1 MALDLV
7 NTVWHEHGA
16 RADQF
21 DDLDGVRAWLS
32 DHGMDA
38 DGMDTAAM
46 GADGM
51 RADRTDAEGIDGAAG
66 AGLEA
71 VRDRLVRAR
80 EAVRDTLEGRGSAG
94 LNDVLGHGAVRPMM
108 RDGEPYELVV
118 VDEPAW
124 RPAWTAA
131 AAFVRMMAE
140 RPSRVRRCAHP
151 DCVLWFLDVSKNG
164 SRRWCSME
172 GCGNRAKAG
181 RFSRRHKTT
190 G

>member
-1 MALDLV
+1 VALDLV
-7 NTVWHEHGA
+7 NTVWREHGV
-16 RADQF
+16 RLDQF

-32 DHGMDA
+32 DNGMDA
-38 DGMDTAAM
+38 DGT
-46 GADGM
+46 
-51 RADRTDAEGIDGAAG
+51 GIDGTSADGDAG
-66 AGLEA
+66 VGLEA

-108 RDGEPYELVV
+108 RDGEPYELMV

-151 DCVLWFLDVSKNG
+151 ECVLWFLDVSKNG

-181 RFSRRHKTT
+181 RFSQRHRTA

>member
-7 NTVWHEHGA
+7 NTVWREHGA
-16 RADQF
+16 LMDQF
-21 DDLDGVRAWLS
+21 DDLDGLRAWLS
-32 DHGMDA
+32 DHDMDGA
-38 DGMDTAAM
+38 DA
-46 GADGM
+46 GADGL
-51 RADRTDAEGIDGAAG
+51 DTDGLGGDGLGGDAG

-94 LNDVLGHGAVRPMM
+94 LNDVLAHGSVRPMM

-140 RPSRVRRCAHP
+140 RPSRVRPCAHP
-151 DCVLWFLDVSKNG
+151 ECVLWFLDVSKNG

-172 GCGNRAKAG
+172 SCGNRAKAG

>member
-7 NTVWHEHGA
+7 NTVWREHGA
-16 RADQF
+16 RMDQF

-32 DHGMDA
+32 DHAMDHDV
-38 DGMDTAAM
+38 DGG
-46 GADGM
+46 GAGS
-51 RADRTDAEGIDGAAG
+51 
-66 AGLEA
+66 GLEA

-94 LNDVLGHGAVRPMM
+94 LNDVLAHGSVRPMM
-108 RDGEPYELVV
+108 RDGGPYELVV

-140 RPSRVRRCAHP
+140 RPSRVRPCAHP
-151 DCVLWFLDVSKNG
+151 ECVLWFLDVSKNG

-172 GCGNRAKAG
+172 SCGNRAKAG

>member
-7 NTVWHEHGA
+7 NTVWREHGA
-16 RADQF
+16 KVDQF

-32 DHGMDA
+32 DHDM
-38 DGMDTAAM
+38 
-46 GADGM
+46 
-51 RADRTDAEGIDGAAG
+51 DGAMDHVMDGGDAG
-66 AGLEA
+66 ARLEA

-94 LNDVLGHGAVRPMM
+94 LNDVLAHGSVRPLM

-140 RPSRVRRCAHP
+140 RPSRVRPCAHP
-151 DCVLWFLDVSKNG
+151 ECILWFLDVSKNG

-172 GCGNRAKAG
+172 SCGNRAKAG

-190 G
+190 A